1 MIRNNNSLHDMVIPD
16 GMTQKEELVYK
27 FTGKF
32 PKSVTDRWQELHGN
46 EVNNIHSGDEIVHVD
61 SQILGDSG
69 YTTESGMNYA
79 GGKDAEEEGF
89 FSKIINHIFED

>member
-1 MIRNNNSLHDMVIPD
+1 MHDMVIPD

-69 YTTESGMNYA
+69 YTTESGMIMQV
-79 GGKDAEEEGF
+79 GKMLKKKVF
-89 FSKIINHIFED
+89 LVKL